1 MSEATARLA
10 QAAPAAMDDRGCCV
24 GFTLAEIRANR
35 RLPPFLDG
43 NINLDRLRGD
53 FDVGELGAFLV
64 VDGISNCAGSP
75 DAREQI
81 LGCTNRGQLP
91 AVVASG
97 AMGVVWAHEFGHAQ
111 GLPGR
116 FPLDPECLG
125 NAPLPLMTERGCPR
139 LEDRAHIVTQNECAS
154 FRSLRPLAEN

>member
-1 MSEATARLA
+1 M
-10 QAAPAAMDDRGCCV
+10 
-24 GFTLAEIRANR
+24 R
-35 RLPPFLDG
+35 R
-43 NINLDRLRGD
+43 D
-53 FDVGELGAFLV
+53 FDIGELGAFLV

-75 DAREQI
+75 DAGEQI

-91 AVVASG
+91 AVVTSG

-154 FRSLRPLAEN
+154 FRSLRPLAENEAIASGIGGVCLP